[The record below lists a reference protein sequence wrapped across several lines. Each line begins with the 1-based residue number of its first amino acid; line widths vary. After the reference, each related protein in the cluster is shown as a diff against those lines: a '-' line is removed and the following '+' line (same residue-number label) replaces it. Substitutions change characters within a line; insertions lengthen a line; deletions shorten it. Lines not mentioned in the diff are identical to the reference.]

1 MIKSMTGFGR
11 CELSEGERKVS
22 VEIKTVN
29 HRYLDVAMK
38 MPKKLNFFDSAI
50 RTVLKEYLQRGK
62 VDVFVTYEDLSE
74 SNVSLV
80 YNQKVAEQYVKYFQ
94 QMEEQFGLENDMKVS
109 VLARCPEV
117 LVMEEQQEDEEEIW
131 QLLEKAVRGACEKVV
146 ETRVREGEALKC
158 DLLAKL
164 DEMLRMTAFIEERSP
179 QIMAEYRQKL
189 EAKVQDLLTDAQTDE
204 SRIAMEVT
212 LFADKICV
220 DEEIVRL
227 RSHVEATK
235 AALESGGSVGRK
247 LDFIAQEMNREA
259 NTTLS
264 KANDLEI
271 SNCAIDLKTEIEKVR
286 EQIQNIE

>member
-38 MPKKLNFFDSAI
+38 MPKKLNFFDFAI

-80 YNQKVAEQYVKYFQ
+80 YNQKVAEQYVKYFR